1 MSLLNVEGAS
11 LWYQKRGSGSPVL
24 FISGLGGDHSLW
36 SRTVEALSADYSC
49 VVVDNRG
56 TGGSRLDAGWA
67 TEEQY
72 TLGRLADDIV
82 GVIDALKISKVHI
95 VGASMGGVVALLFAT
110 KYPAR
115 IRSISLHS
123 TPPRVGALSKVRL
136 ETWLLLL
143 ERLDLEDFLLHLA
156 PWIWSEESLSRNRER
171 IDQFREIQRARSA
184 TISKA
189 IYELQCRA
197 SIRQTSID
205 FTGIEVPAL
214 VTAGSDDLLV
224 HESESR
230 MIHEMIPGSSYHV
243 FDRCGHAAFIEKEEE
258 FRRVQSAFLARAR

>member
-1 MSLLNVEGAS
+1 V
-11 LWYQKRGSGSPVL
+11 R
-24 FISGLGGDHSLW
+24 
-36 SRTVEALSADYSC
+36 
-49 VVVDNRG
+49 
-56 TGGSRLDAGWA
+56 
-67 TEEQY
+67 
-72 TLGRLADDIV
+72 
-82 GVIDALKISKVHI
+82 VIDALKIAKIHL
-95 VGASMGGVVALLFAT
+95 VGVSMGGVVALLFAT

-115 IRSISLHS
+115 IRSVSLHS
-123 TPPRVGALSKVRL
+123 TPQKVGALSKIRL

-156 PWIWSEESLSRNRER
+156 PWIWSKESLSRSRER
-171 IDQFREIQRARSA
+171 IDQYREIQRARGA

-205 FTGIEVPAL
+205 FTGIDVPVL

-230 MIHEMIPGSSYHV
+230 MIHEMIPGSSFHV
-243 FDRCGHAAFIEKEEE
+243 FDRCGHASFIENEKE
-258 FRRVQSAFLARAR
+258 FHQVQSAFLAGSR